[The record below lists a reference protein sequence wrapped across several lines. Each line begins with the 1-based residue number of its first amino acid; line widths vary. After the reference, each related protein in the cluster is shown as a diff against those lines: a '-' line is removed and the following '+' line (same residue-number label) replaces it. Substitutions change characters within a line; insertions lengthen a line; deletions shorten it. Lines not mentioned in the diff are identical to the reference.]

1 MWSSNSGIVVAARN
15 GVVTLRGTVPAQ
27 QDVAEAGRLAA
38 AVEGVKAVRNELKV
52 GPVQ

>member
-1 MWSSNSGIVVAARN
+1 MWRSSGGIVVAARN
-15 GVVTLRGTVPAQ
+15 GVVTLTGTVSAHE
-27 QDVAEAGRLAA
+27 DVAEAERLAA